1 MKNRTELHLLH
12 PTVLDNDI
20 DKVALLVVKSG
31 LAGLCVP
38 PYWVKKASRETN
50 NTPVSL
56 ITVIGYPFGYQR
68 TEAKQAEAELA
79 FADGADEIELTL
91 NLSAI
96 KSDRMNWIKA
106 EIARFAKLVHAKEK
120 LLTVSVPF
128 ENLIEKELEKVCQAA
143 SEAGT
148 DFIKNSSF
156 FAEKI
161 TIAQIKIFR
170 QLTHSTVG
178 LKIFVPEA
186 DEKTM
191 KEILDLGVER
201 ICIAKLL

>member
-1 MKNRTELHLLH
+1 MKNLTELHLLH

-20 DKVALLVVKSG
+20 DKAALLAVKSN

-38 PYWVKKASRETN
+38 PYWVKKASRETK
-50 NTPVSL
+50 NTLTSL

-79 FADGADEIELTL
+79 FTDGVDEIELVL

-106 EIARFAKLVHAKEK
+106 EIARFAKLVHAQEK
-120 LLTVSVPF
+120 MLTVSVPF
-128 ENLIEKELEKVCQAA
+128 ENLTGKELEKVCQVA

-148 DFIKNSSF
+148 DYLKNSSF
-156 FAEKI
+156 SAEKI
-161 TIAQIKIFR
+161 TISQIKTFR
-170 QLTHSTVG
+170 QLTHQTVA
-178 LKIFVPEA
+178 LKIFIPEA
-186 DEKTM
+186 DEKAM
-191 KEILDLGVER
+191 KEILDLGIER
-201 ICIAKLL
+201 ICVAQFS